1 MTREQFIEQVAQ
13 TQESLRRFLC
23 VLCEGDS
30 SRADDIAQEALLKAY
45 MSFGRF
51 EGKAKFSTWL
61 LRIAY
66 NCFYDSRLKAGREI
80 AGTLAADRQARLHGG
95 NGAADTDT
103 GRDSDAG
110 GYEGA
115 DSYTGSGYDGADGY
129 AYSGCNAG
137 AGGYEDESYRA
148 DKAFE
153 HQPLYMAIEALSEA
167 ERTVVLLFYMED
179 KSINDI
185 VQITGMPSGTV
196 RSHLSRARVHLREYL
211 SAMK

>member
-1 MTREQFIEQVAQ
+1 MTKEQFIEHVAQ

-45 MSFGRF
+45 MSFGKF

-61 LRIAY
+61 FRIAY
-66 NCFYDSRLKAGREI
+66 NCFYDCKQRACRET
-80 AGTLAADRQARLHGG
+80 AWARADERQARICGSSGG
-95 NGAADTDT
+95 PDGGTDP
-103 GRDSDAG
+103 G
-110 GYEGA
+110 GY
-115 DSYTGSGYDGADGY
+115 
-129 AYSGCNAG
+129 AG
-137 AGGYEDESYRA
+137 AGGYAERGEYTGAGGYANAGGYDGAGGYADESERA

-153 HQPLYMAIEALSEA
+153 HQQLYMALDSLSEH
-167 ERTVVLLFYMED
+167 ERTVTILFYMED

-196 RSHLSRARVHLREYL
+196 RSHLSRARGHLREYL
-211 SAMK
+211 SSMR